1 MLVQKRDVSHDSMEV
16 FSYRA
21 KPAVFLLSCL
31 LSMSRSTSVQGE
43 SVFLFRRRVNY
54 RWFTVL
60 FFCGTAMAQR
70 AVLTRNNA
78 TVVLEGY
85 APNILR
91 VTMSLD
97 QAFALNAPGVGITAA
112 PEATGWTQS
121 SEAKGDDFRSDRMVV
136 HVSPEAHWKA
146 AGTGGNIARYF
157 NGSTPSVGLRID
169 TPDGKS
175 ILRMN
180 DWEMAVPNHKDGN
193 AEVLNERRQEDDPY
207 FEVGATFAAPDD
219 EHYYGLGQN
228 QQGFLDLRG
237 HSMECAHDY
246 TAAGGPSVCVPF
258 VVTNK
263 GYAILWDNPSKTRV
277 DFAFNDQTRWISQV
291 GQRVSFF
298 IIVGDTYDQLYEGY
312 RSLTGS
318 VPMLPKSAYGYI
330 QCKQRYASQKELL
343 DVAHGYRDRHLPADV
358 MVVDWFYFTKMGQMD
373 MDPKLWPDP
382 TAMNAELHKLGFH
395 SMISVWP
402 RFVPEDR
409 YYDLLLKNGWFEHL
423 ADGTPTN
430 GLPYDRAGSD
440 IDTTNP
446 DAAHWYWN
454 TIRENFVSMGFDAFW
469 SDETEPDL
477 PPNGSY
483 LHVGPGTEYFN
494 VYPYFHTKALYDG
507 FRRDLPQTRALILSR
522 DAYLG
527 AQHNGAIFWSSD
539 IYPTWDTLRRQVP
552 TGLNFVA
559 SGMPYWSTDIGGW
572 QYLPPSHTPAHPPL
586 IDPSD
591 ARANVNHNDDYP
603 ELYVRWFQYATFQ
616 PTMRAHG
623 SRNFNEVWSYGK
635 QAEPILEKYLRLRYQ
650 LMPYIYSL
658 GHFSHET
665 GAPFMRGLFMDF
677 GKDPNAASIGD
688 EFMFGPALLV
698 APVTE
703 QGATSR
709 SVYLPAGS
717 DWFNFWTNERLQGGQ
732 RVQVAAPIDTIPLFV
747 RAGSILPLGEPIEST
762 DQKQAIASV
771 RIYPGADGDFTLYGD
786 DGKTYAYENGMSEVT
801 HLHWSNATGKL
812 EHTGAK
818 AWSGS
823 DAGIVTIIGQNNG
836 K

>member
-1 MLVQKRDVSHDSMEV
+1 MMSLFDFRTTLGRGVTWCAVVLCGGV
-16 FSYRA
+16 FA
-21 KPAVFLLSCL
+21 
-31 LSMSRSTSVQGE
+31 G
-43 SVFLFRRRVNY
+43 
-54 RWFTVL
+54 
-60 FFCGTAMAQR
+60 AQQ
-70 AVLTRNNA
+70 VTLTRGGA

-85 APNILR
+85 APNVVHVSIS
-91 VTMSLD
+91 MD
-97 QAFALNAPGVGITAA
+97 KGFALKGPGVGITAVA
-112 PEATGWTQS
+112 SQSGWNGS
-121 SEAKGDDFRSDRMVV
+121 NGKDGDVFRSDRMVV
-136 HVSPEAHWKA
+136 RVAPEAHWTSS
-146 AGTGGNIARYF
+146 GTSADIAKYF
-157 NGSTPSVGLRID
+157 NGSTPNVGLSFE
-169 TPDGKS
+169 TPAGKS
-175 ILRMN
+175 VLHMN
-180 DWEMAVPNHKDGN
+180 GWEMSVPNHKDGN
-193 AEVLNERRQEDDPY
+193 ADVLYDRRTGDDPFY
-207 FEVGATFAAPDD
+207 QVGATFAAPDD
-219 EHYYGLGQN
+219 EQYYGLGQN

-237 HSMECAHDY
+237 HSLECAHDY
-246 TAAGGPSVCVPF
+246 TAAAGPSVCVPF

-263 GYAILWDNPSKTRV
+263 GYALLWDNPSKTRV
-277 DFAFNDQTRWISQV
+277 DFAFNEQTRWTSEV

-298 IIVGDTYDQLYEGY
+298 IIFGDTYDQFYEGY
-312 RSLTGS
+312 RLLTGS

-330 QCKQRYASQKELL
+330 QCKQRYSSQKEIL

-373 MDPKLWPDP
+373 MDPKFWPDP
-382 TAMNAELHKLGFH
+382 TAMNAELHRMGFH

-409 YYDLLLKNGWFEHL
+409 YYDMLLKNGWFEHL

-446 DAAHWYWN
+446 DAARWYWD
-454 TIRENFVSMGFDAFW
+454 TVRDNFISKGFDAFW
-469 SDETEPDL
+469 ADETEPDL

-483 LHVGPGTEYFN
+483 LYVGPGTEYFN

-527 AQHNGAIFWSSD
+527 AQHNGTIFWSSD

-572 QYLPPSHTPAHPPL
+572 QYLPYSHKAQRPLL

-591 ARANVNHNDDYP
+591 ARANVGKDDDYP

-616 PTMRAHG
+616 PNMRAHG

-635 QAEPILEKYLRLRYQ
+635 QAEPILEKYLRLRYR

-677 GKDPNAASIGD
+677 GSDPKTATIGD
-688 EFMFGPALLV
+688 EFMFGPALLI

-703 QGATSR
+703 QGATTR
-709 SVYLPAGS
+709 EVYLPARA
-717 DWFNFWTNERLQGGQ
+717 DWYNFWTNERVHGGQ
-732 RVQVAAPIDTIPLFV
+732 RISVSAPIDTIPIFV
-747 RAGSILPLGEPIEST
+747 RAGSILPLGVPIEST
-762 DQKQAIASV
+762 DEKQAIASV
-771 RIYPGADGDFTLYGD
+771 RVYPGADGDFTLYSD
-786 DGKTYAYENGMSEVT
+786 DGKTYAYEVGKSDVT
-801 HLHWSNATGKL
+801 QLHWSDATRTL
-812 EHTGAK
+812 RHTGAQ
-818 AWSGS
+818 AWSGLDS
-823 DAGIVTIIGQNNG
+823 AVVDVVG
-836 K
+836 KRTVK